1 MNRHM
6 MILFRSAYAPGR
18 RGRPNHKFSNTLD
31 YVVVLPRRCLRLDL
45 PTETPP
51 VYPERLLYDAIGTR
65 MIEAT
70 KIEEPPTDAAPVP
83 RRRRNENRRE
93 QTRAIE
99 TRRAIMDAAL
109 NEFAERG
116 FDGASMR
123 HIGERAGLE
132 YTLITYHFRTKDAL
146 WRAVAEDAFAEIEA
160 KWNEAIP
167 VDSQMSAADRVRKEF
182 RTFLQF
188 TIEHTAFHHFML
200 RENQVSSP
208 RLAWLLENV
217 LSKTRDR
224 ILPQI
229 RAAQAAGALIKGDPN
244 LIYYM
249 LIGMTSVLSSLKGEM
264 GETTGF
270 SLDDSK
276 AVNRYWKLIERAV
289 FT

>member
-1 MNRHM
+1 M
-6 MILFRSAYAPGR
+6 
-18 RGRPNHKFSNTLD
+18 K
-31 YVVVLPRRCLRLDL
+31 
-45 PTETPP
+45 TPP
-51 VYPERLLYDAIGTR
+51 VYPERLLHDVIGTR
-65 MIEAT
+65 MSEAT
-70 KIEEPPTDAAPVP
+70 KIKEAPTDEVATPAARP
-83 RRRRNENRRE
+83 RRNENRRE

-132 YTLITYHFRTKDAL
+132 YTLITYHYRTKDAL
-146 WRAVAEDAFAEIEA
+146 WHAVAEDAFAQLEA
-160 KWNEAIP
+160 KWNKAIP
-167 VDSQMSAADRVRKEF
+167 ADSQMSAADRVREEF

-200 RENQVSSP
+200 RENQASSP

-217 LSKTRDR
+217 LSKTRER

-229 RAAQAAGALIKGDPN
+229 RAAQADGALIKADPN
-244 LIYYM
+244 LLYYM

-264 GETTGF
+264 SETIGF
-270 SLDDSK
+270 SLDNSR
-276 AVNRYWKLIERAV
+276 AVNRYWKLIEQAV

>member
-1 MNRHM
+1 M
-6 MILFRSAYAPGR
+6 
-18 RGRPNHKFSNTLD
+18 
-31 YVVVLPRRCLRLDL
+31 
-45 PTETPP
+45 ETPR
-51 VYPERLLYDAIGTR
+51 VYAERLLPDVIGIR
-65 MIEAT
+65 MVQSA
-70 KIEEPPTDAAPVP
+70 KIKEPPEDAAAPP
-83 RRRRNENRRE
+83 AAGRRRNENRRE
-93 QTRAIE
+93 QTRSIE

-123 HIGERAGLE
+123 HIGDRAGLE

-146 WRAVAEDAFAEIEA
+146 WRAVAEDAFAQIEE
-160 KWNEAIP
+160 KWDKAIP
-167 VDSQMSAADRVRKEF
+167 ADSQMSPADRVREEF

-200 RENQVSSP
+200 RENQVSGP

-217 LSKTRDR
+217 LLKTRER

-229 RAAQAAGALIKGDPN
+229 RAAQADGALIKGDPN
-244 LIYYM
+244 LLYYM

-264 GETTGF
+264 SETIGF
-270 SLDDSK
+270 SIDNSR
-276 AVNRYWKLIERAV
+276 AVNRYWKLIEQAV

>member
-1 MNRHM
+1 MLWDEDGYKAPRARQTTSVS
-6 MILFRSAYAPGR
+6 ILLR
-18 RGRPNHKFSNTLD
+18 RVSG
-31 YVVVLPRRCLRLDL
+31 LPM
-45 PTETPP
+45 ETPH
-51 VYPERLLYDAIGTR
+51 VYPERLLHDAIGTG
-65 MIEAT
+65 MTQAA
-70 KIEEPPTDAAPVP
+70 KITEPPTDAVAPP
-83 RRRRNENRRE
+83 AAGRRRNEKRRE
-93 QTRAIE
+93 QTRAVE

-132 YTLITYHFRTKDAL
+132 YTLITYHFRNKDAL
-146 WRAVAEDAFAEIEA
+146 WRAVAEDAFAQIEA
-160 KWNEAIP
+160 KWNKAIP
-167 VDSQMSAADRVRKEF
+167 LDSQMCAADRVREEF

-217 LSKTRDR
+217 LLKTRDR

-229 RAAQAAGALIKGDPN
+229 RAAQADGALIKADPN
-244 LIYYM
+244 LLYYM

-264 GETTGF
+264 SETIGF
-270 SLDDSK
+270 SLDNSK
-276 AVNRYWKLIERAV
+276 AVNRYWKLIEQAV